1 MTDLP
6 APLMFASVPPVP
18 TTFNVLAFGPPGSG
32 KSTFAATAPG
42 PVLWVNAEGGGAL
55 SYARKTATQR
65 GTTIHEVRLDPLI
78 PVRSTLL
85 QVVKHL
91 RSGTEPVARTVVV
104 DTLGKTRDMLV
115 DQIVEKGT
123 RNSLPQYG
131 QVADILGKFVGVLR
145 DLDVN
150 VVLIAHEDVAD
161 GDQGDRIVRP
171 LIGGQLTEKIPG
183 EVDVVTYCGVVRD
196 DSAGTV
202 RYVGQ
207 LVEGRGRR
215 AKDRS
220 GGLGTSRD
228 LDLSEWLIAY
238 RAALTPDTSDLPFTD
253 EAGADT
259 DDTDADARDAE
270 VEAALD
276 LDDARAEAT
285 A

>member
-1 MTDLP
+1 MSDVVSPLLFAAAPP
-6 APLMFASVPPVP
+6 APDTVNL
-18 TTFNVLAFGPPGSG
+18 LAYGPPGSG
-32 KSTFAATAPG
+32 KTTFAATAPG
-42 PVLWVNAEGGGAL
+42 PVLVVNAEGPGAL
-55 SYARKTATQR
+55 SYARKTAAER
-65 GTTIHEVRLDPLI
+65 GTEIHEVRLDPLV
-78 PVRSTLL
+78 PVRNTLL
-85 QVVKHL
+85 QVVQHL
-91 RSGTEPVARTVVV
+91 RSGADPVPRTVVV
-104 DTLGKTRDMLV
+104 DTLGKVRDMLV

-145 DLDVN
+145 DLPVN

-183 EVDVVTYCGVVRD
+183 EVDVVAYCGAVRD

-228 LDLSEWLIAY
+228 LDLSEWLEAY
-238 RAALTPDTSDLPFTD
+238 RAALTPDDTDLPFALT
-253 EAGADT
+253 EAGDEPET
-259 DDTDADARDAE
+259 LPLGDAA
-270 VEAALD
+270 
-276 LDDARAEAT
+276 
-285 A
+285 

>member
-1 MTDLP
+1 MSDIAT
-6 APLMFASVPPVP
+6 PLMFASVPAAPD
-18 TTFNVLAFGPPGSG
+18 TFNVLAYGPPGAG

-42 PVLWVNAEGGGAL
+42 PILWVNAEGGGAL
-55 SYARKTATQR
+55 SYARKIAAQR
-65 GTTIHEVRLDPLI
+65 DTDIHEVRLDPQV
-78 PVRSTLL
+78 PVRNTLL
-85 QVVKHL
+85 QVIKHI
-91 RSGTEPVARTVVV
+91 RSGEDPAPRTVVV

-115 DQIVEKGT
+115 EQIVEKGT

-145 DLDVN
+145 DLPVN

-183 EVDVVTYCGVVRD
+183 EVDVVTYCGAVRD

-228 LDLSEWLIAY
+228 LNLTEWLDAY
-238 RAALTPDTSDLPFTD
+238 RAALTPDNTDLP
-253 EAGADT
+253 AGLL
-259 DDTDADARDAE
+259 DDDARDPE
-270 VEAALD
+270 IEAQLGM
-276 LDDARAEAT
+276 EASS
-285 A
+285 

>member
-1 MTDLP
+1 MTDTP
-6 APLMFASVPPVP
+6 TPLMFASVPDTPNTV
-18 TTFNVLAFGPPGSG
+18 NVLCYGPPGAG
-32 KSTFAATAPG
+32 KSTFAATGPG
-42 PVLWVNAEGGGAL
+42 PLLWINAEGGGAL
-55 SYARKTATQR
+55 SYARKTASQR

-91 RSGTEPVARTVVV
+91 RAGTEPVVRTVVV

-183 EVDVVTYCGVVRD
+183 EVDIVTYCGVVRD

-220 GGLGTSRD
+220 GGLGVSRD
-228 LDLSEWLIAY
+228 LDLTEWLVAY
-238 RAALTPDTSDLPFTD
+238 RLALTPDTSDLPFTD
-253 EAGADT
+253 DG
-259 DDTDADARDAE
+259 DADARDRD
-270 VEAALD
+270 VEAVLD